1 MSPFSHPDHREQGD
15 YGDAVA
21 DVRET
26 LEIQAAACRRLGSI
40 QYADLLD
47 ALVDDHRRGGPIVE
61 LLAGR
66 SDRPLHDALP
76 LRLLGALHH
85 AALVGRAPELAARFP
100 SCGGDGAPI
109 DLDTMYRVVERQRD
123 DIEDGLRRGVQT
135 NEVGRAVC
143 HLAIANW
150 LPTIGVDEFDW
161 WEVGASAGLNLSFDQ
176 YAADTG
182 RGVLG
187 CEGSTLTFPSSTF
200 VTTPPVGISARCASR
215 RGCDPEPID
224 LETDAVRLE
233 SFVWPDQTTRRARL
247 LAAIAITRPLRHVI
261 DRASA
266 DDWITT
272 RLSDPSVRPAVIF
285 HSIVWQYMAP
295 EVQTRFR
302 ETIAAAGREGRNI
315 VWARMEPAGV
325 TADLRADVWSNG
337 AVSRHHLADVGY
349 HGQDFTWLGRRLS
362 D

>member
-1 MSPFSHPDHREQGD
+1 M
-15 YGDAVA
+15 A
-21 DVRET
+21 DVGET
-26 LEIQAAACRRLGSI
+26 LAIQAAACRHLGSI

-47 ALVDDHRRGGPIVE
+47 AFLEDHRRGGPIVQ
-61 LLAGR
+61 LLDGR

-76 LRLLGALHH
+76 LRLLGSLHR
-85 AALVGRAPELAARFP
+85 AALLGRAPELAARFP

-109 DLDTMYRVVERQRD
+109 DLALVYRVVDRLRD
-123 DIEDGLRRGVQT
+123 DVEDGLRRGVQT

-150 LPTIGVDEFDW
+150 LPTLGVDEFDW

-182 RGVLG
+182 QGVLG
-187 CEGSTLTFPSSTF
+187 REGSSLTFPTSTF
-200 VTTPPVGISARCASR
+200 VAAPSVRTAARCVSR
-215 RGCDPEPID
+215 RGCDPDPID
-224 LETDAVRLE
+224 LERDAIRLE

-247 LAAIAITRPLRHVI
+247 LAAIAITRPLRHPI
-261 DRASA
+261 DQASA
-266 DDWITT
+266 DDWIVA
-272 RLSDPSVRPAVIF
+272 RLAEPSTRPAVIF

-302 ETIAAAGREGRNI
+302 ETIARAGRDGRTL

-337 AVSRHHLADVGY
+337 TRTEFHLADVGY
-349 HGQDFTWLGRRLS
+349 HGQDFTWLDRRLS

>member
-1 MSPFSHPDHREQGD
+1 MSFSHPDPGEQGD
-15 YGDAVA
+15 YGDDVA

-26 LEIQAAACRRLGSI
+26 LEIQAAACRTLGSI

-47 ALVDDHRRGGPIVE
+47 ALLDDHRRGGPIVE

-76 LRLLGALHH
+76 LRLLGALHC
-85 AALVGRAPELAARFP
+85 AALLGRAPELAARFP

-109 DLDTMYRVVERQRD
+109 DLAVVYRVVDRLRAEV
-123 DIEDGLRRGVQT
+123 EDGLRRGVQT

-150 LPTIGVDEFDW
+150 LPTIGIDTFDW
-161 WEVGASAGLNLSFDQ
+161 WEVGASAGLNLSFDH

-182 RGVLG
+182 QGVLG
-187 CEGSTLTFPSSTF
+187 REGSSLTFPSSTF
-200 VTTPPVGISARCASR
+200 VTPPPVGTAARCVSR
-215 RGCDPEPID
+215 RGCDPDPLD
-224 LETDAVRLE
+224 LEQDAVRLE
-233 SFVWPDQTTRRARL
+233 SFVWPDQSMRRARL
-247 LAAIAITRPLRHVI
+247 LAAIAITRPLGHRI

-266 DDWITT
+266 DDWIAE
-272 RLSDPSVRPAVIF
+272 RFADPSDRPVVIF

-295 EVQTRFR
+295 DVQTRFR
-302 ETIAAAGREGRNI
+302 EAIATAGRRGRDV
-315 VWARMEPAGV
+315 VWARMEPAGA
-325 TADLRADVWSNG
+325 TADLRADVWWKG
-337 AVSRHHLADVGY
+337 ELRRHLLADVGY
-349 HGQDFTWLGRRLS
+349 HGQNFTWRDELIS

>member
-1 MSPFSHPDHREQGD
+1 
-15 YGDAVA
+15 VA

-26 LEIQAAACRRLGSI
+26 LEIQATACRNLGSI
-40 QYADLLD
+40 QYADLLE
-47 ALVDDHRRGGPIVE
+47 ALVDDHRRGGPVVA

-76 LRLLGALHH
+76 LRLLGALHR
-85 AALVGRAPELAARFP
+85 AALLGRAPELAARFP

-109 DLDTMYRVVERQRD
+109 DLAVVYRVVDRLRD
-123 DIEDGLRRGVQT
+123 DVEDGLRRGVQT

-150 LPTIGVDEFDW
+150 LPTIGIDTFDW

-182 RGVLG
+182 QGVLG
-187 CEGSTLTFPSSTF
+187 RSGSPLTFPSSMF
-200 VTTPPVGISARCASR
+200 AVAPPVGTAARCASR
-215 RGCDPEPID
+215 RGCDPDPID
-224 LETDAVRLE
+224 LEQDAVRLE
-233 SFVWPDQTTRRARL
+233 SFVWPDQSIRRARL
-247 LAAIAITRPLRHVI
+247 LAAIAITRPLRHHI

-266 DDWITT
+266 DDWIAA
-272 RLSDPSVRPAVIF
+272 RLAEPSDHPAVIF

-295 EVQTRFR
+295 EVQVRFR
-302 ETIAAAGREGRNI
+302 DAIAEAGRQGREL
-315 VWARMEPAGV
+315 VWARMEPAGPI
-325 TADLRADVWSNG
+325 ADLRADVWSTG
-337 AVSRHHLADVGY
+337 RLIRYHLADVGY
-349 HGQDFTWLGRRLS
+349 HGQNFSWLGARLS